1 MSEQELDQTGT
12 PEAKRPTFLK
22 VLCILSFISIGFS
35 TLSTVGSLIGGPEDE
50 ETMIEQ
56 KAAMMESTA
65 ELRETGMN
73 ALADIMDQIQRMSE
87 SLNDHFYA
95 MTVTSLMI
103 VIIGFIG
110 VLFMWKGRRLGFHLY
125 IVYNLIGLGN
135 LYLFVSPA
143 DVPTFAV
150 IWSLLLSTI
159 FILMYSRNLYWM
171 TK

>member
-1 MSEQELDQTGT
+1 MSEQEIDNAPA

-35 TLSTVGSLIGGPEDE
+35 FITSVGSIIAGPEDE
-50 ETMIEQ
+50 ETMIAQ
-56 KAAMMESTA
+56 KAEMLESTS
-65 ELRETGMN
+65 ELRDTGMN
-73 ALADIMDQIQRMSE
+73 ALADMMEQIQRMSE

-95 MTVTSLMI
+95 MSLTALVVLI
-103 VIIGFIG
+103 TGFVG
-110 VLFMWKGRRLGFHLY
+110 VLFMWQGKRLGFHLY

-150 IWSLLLSTI
+150 IWNLLISTV
-159 FILMYSRNLYWM
+159 FILMYSRNLHWM
-171 TK
+171 K

>member
-12 PEAKRPTFLK
+12 PEVKRPTFLK

-35 TLSTVGSLIGGPEDE
+35 TFSTLGSLIMGPEDE

-56 KAAMMESTA
+56 KATMMESTA
-65 ELRETGMN
+65 ELREAGMN
-73 ALADIMDQIQRMSE
+73 GLADLMDQIQRMSE
-87 SLNDHFYA
+87 SLNEHFYA
-95 MTVTSLMI
+95 VTLSSLLTV
-103 VIIGFIG
+103 VVGFFG
-110 VLFMWKGRRLGFHLY
+110 VFMMWKGKKLGFHLY

-135 LYLFVSPA
+135 LYLFVNPA

-150 IWSLLLSTI
+150 IWSLLLSTV
-159 FILMYSRNLYWM
+159 FIVMYSRNLHWM